1 MPWPLAVAA
10 ETIRKE
16 TSSLAFYECVLIAR
30 QDISAPQAEALA
42 DTFAKV
48 LEDNG
53 GKVTKREPW
62 GLRSLTFRI
71 KKNRKGHYVLF
82 NIDAPA
88 AAVHEMERQLR
99 LSEDIL
105 RHMVV
110 RVEALEEGP
119 SAMLQSR
126 AGRDE
131 RGGRGDRGGRDDRP
145 RRDDRGRDDRPR
157 EDRPRRDDRPRDDRG
172 GEDRPPRPA
181 EPELA
186 GRA

>member
-1 MPWPLAVAA
+1 M
-10 ETIRKE
+10 
-16 TSSLAFYECVLIAR
+16 SFYECVLIAR

-48 LEDNG
+48 LEENG
-53 GKVTKREPW
+53 GKVTKREHW

-126 AGRDE
+126 AGRDD
-131 RGGRGDRGGRDDRP
+131 RGRGDRGDRGGRDDRP
-145 RRDDRGRDDRPR
+145 RRDDRGR
-157 EDRPRRDDRPRDDRG
+157 EDRGRDDRG
-172 GEDRPPRPA
+172 RPGEDRPPRQADA
-181 EPELA
+181 EVE